1 MTAGTL
7 VPPPSEAEAALAKES
22 ARHLAHL
29 GEKEVRSLKL
39 VVDDQSGEAVV
50 LPPPLFRLIL
60 DVLSQMARGN
70 AITLVPVH
78 AELTTQQAAD
88 LLGVSRPFLIKLL
101 EKGELPHR
109 KVGRHRRVR
118 FIDLMRYRKESG
130 ARRQE
135 ALDELVRLSQELGL
149 YDD

>member
-7 VPPPSEAEAALAKES
+7 VPPPTDAEAALAEEG
-22 ARHLAHL
+22 ARQLEHLADKKVH
-29 GEKEVRSLKL
+29 SLKL
-39 VVDDQSGEAVV
+39 VVDDQTGEAVV
-50 LPPPLFRLIL
+50 LPPTLFRLVL
-60 DVLSQMARGN
+60 DVLSHMARGD

-101 EKGELPHR
+101 EKGELAHR

-118 FIDLMRYRKESG
+118 FMDLVEYRNKVG

-135 ALDELVRLSQELGL
+135 SLDELVRLSKDLGL
-149 YDD
+149 YG

>member
-7 VPPPSEAEAALAKES
+7 VPPPTDAEAALAEEG
-22 ARHLAHL
+22 ARHLEHL
-29 GEKEVRSLKL
+29 ADKKVHSLKL
-39 VVDDQSGEAVV
+39 VVDDQTGEAVV
-50 LPPPLFRLIL
+50 LPPTLFRLVL
-60 DVLSQMARGN
+60 DVLSHMARGD

-101 EKGELPHR
+101 EKGELAHR
-109 KVGRHRRVR
+109 KVGRHRRIR
-118 FIDLMRYRKESG
+118 FMDLVEYRNKVG

-135 ALDELVRLSQELGL
+135 SLDELVRLSKDLGL
-149 YDD
+149 YD

>member
-7 VPPPSEAEAALAKES
+7 LPPPTDAEAALAQEGI
-22 ARHLAHL
+22 RHLEHL
-29 GEKEVRSLKL
+29 AEKKVHSLKL
-39 VVDDQSGEAVV
+39 VVDDQGGEAVL
-50 LPPPLFRLIL
+50 LPSPLFRLIL
-60 DVLSQMARGN
+60 DVLGHMARGN

-101 EKGELPHR
+101 EQGELPHR

-118 FIDLMRYRKESG
+118 FVDLVAYRDRTGVK
-130 ARRQE
+130 RQE

-149 YDD
+149 YD

>member
-7 VPPPSEAEAALAKES
+7 VPPPTDAEAALAEEGV
-22 ARHLAHL
+22 RHLEHL
-29 GEKEVRSLKL
+29 ANREVHSLKL
-39 VVDDQSGEAVV
+39 VIDDQTGEAVV

-60 DVLSQMARGN
+60 DVLSHMARGN

-101 EKGELPHR
+101 EKGELAHR

-118 FIDLMRYRKESG
+118 FMDLVEYRNKVG

-135 ALDELVRLSQELGL
+135 SLDELVRLSKDLGL
-149 YDD
+149 YD